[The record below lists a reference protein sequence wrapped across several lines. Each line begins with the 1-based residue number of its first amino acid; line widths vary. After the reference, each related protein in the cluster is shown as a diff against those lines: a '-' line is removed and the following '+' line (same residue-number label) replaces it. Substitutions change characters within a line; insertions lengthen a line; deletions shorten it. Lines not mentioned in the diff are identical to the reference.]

1 MKKYICFILSLIFLA
16 LPVVGWAQPTVP
28 PAPKTS
34 IYVQDYAKVLPEEV
48 KAKIN
53 RAGTAVQQKTKAQ
66 LVVVTV
72 DTLNGAPIEEYAL
85 EILRTWGIGDKELN
99 NGVLVLV
106 AVNDRKS
113 RIEVGYGLEGALP
126 DGKTGRVQDEFM
138 LSYFK
143 DGDYS
148 NGILNGYM
156 ALSQEI
162 LQEYKTTAAD
172 VNAPV
177 PKVKAPESKSIIDTI
192 IDMIGIGI
200 VIVLIILDFMFFGG
214 RFTMLILSLISRRG
228 GGGGGGYGGGSGGGG
243 GSSRKW

>member
-1 MKKYICFILSLIFLA
+1 MKRWSCIIFAMIFFA
-16 LPVVGWAQPTVP
+16 LPVAGWAQPTVP
-28 PAPKTS
+28 PVPKTS
-34 IYVQDYAKVLPEEV
+34 IYVQDYAKVLSEEV

-85 EILRTWGIGDKELN
+85 EILRKWGIGDKELN
-99 NGVLVLV
+99 NGVLLLV
-106 AVNDRKS
+106 AVNDRTS

-148 NGILNGYM
+148 SGILNGYM

-177 PKVKAPESKSIIDTI
+177 AKVKAPESKSVMDTI

-200 VIVLIILDFMFFGG
+200 VIVLIVLDFMFFGG

-228 GGGGGGYGGGSGGGG
+228 GGGGYGGGSGGGG